1 MKLKEMMASMTSK
14 QKFTL
19 TDVTTGKSIEGDVW
33 LFFHDYFADEI
44 ENLPESDVLSFC
56 AVNNV
61 MKISIRSEDE
71 VTEKK
76 GEFIQK
82 LGEILHSYSGRTN
95 IASMEYTQ
103 ENYEEFVLITFESGV
118 QRKKCI
124 TGDSCLAIL
133 NDVYK
138 MLC

>member
-1 MKLKEMMASMTSK
+1 MTSK

-44 ENLPESDVLSFC
+44 ENLPESDVLSFF
-56 AVNNV
+56 AVNDV
-61 MKISIRSEDE
+61 MKISIKSEDE
-71 VTEKK
+71 VTENK
-76 GEFIQK
+76 GKFIQK
-82 LGEILHSYSGRTN
+82 FGEILHSYAGRTN
-95 IASMEYTQ
+95 VVSMEYIQ
-103 ENYEEFVLITFESGV
+103 EGYEEFVLITFENGE
-118 QRKKCI
+118 QKKKCI

-138 MLC
+138 ILC

>member
-1 MKLKEMMASMTSK
+1 MKLKEMMESMTSK

-44 ENLPESDVLSFC
+44 ENLPESDVLSFF
-56 AVNNV
+56 AVNDV
-61 MKISIRSEDE
+61 MKISIKSEDE
-71 VTEKK
+71 VTENK
-76 GEFIQK
+76 GKFIQK
-82 LGEILHSYSGRTN
+82 FGEILHSYAGRTN
-95 IASMEYTQ
+95 VVSMEYIQ
-103 ENYEEFVLITFESGV
+103 EGYEEFVLITFENGE
-118 QRKKCI
+118 QKKKCI

-138 MLC
+138 ILC